1 MSAVAA
7 FLQRREEEKLAEKPV
22 IGHKIH
28 PVTNIN
34 KNIGHKIHP
43 VTNRNQNT
51 LATKSSLNVKIK
63 SYNQYKYIKHTIH
76 PEFE

>member
-28 PVTNIN
+28 PVTIKN
-34 KNIGHKIHP
+34 KNA
-43 VTNRNQNT
+43 
-51 LATKSSLNVKIK
+51 LATKSILNVKIK
-63 SYNQYKYIKHTIH
+63 SYNKYKYIGHKIH
-76 PEFE
+76 PEFK

>member
-28 PVTNIN
+28 PITN
-34 KNIGHKIHP
+34 KNLK
-43 VTNRNQNT
+43 T
-51 LATKSSLNVKIK
+51 LPTTSTLNVKIK
-63 SYNQYKYIKHTIH
+63 AYIGYKSTLNLYDVFRF
-76 PEFE
+76 PC